1 MYGDRKRYSH
11 DVLLRA
17 KKGADALLLDMA
29 IILLEVVRKMES
41 NNGETGIVICA
52 GLLVAV

>member
-17 KKGADALLLDMA
+17 KKGANALLFDMA
-29 IILLEVVRKMES
+29 IVLLEVVGKMKS
-41 NNGETGIVICA
+41 NNWETGIVICA
-52 GLLVAV
+52 GLLVTI